1 MQIMA
6 VYIVVSDL
14 MAITKL
20 INVHEKGTAR
30 KTEPDPLNNII
41 NENKVEYI
49 SLLRLAITGE
59 KAFVV
64 PITFFSYF

>member
-30 KTEPDPLNNII
+30 KTEPDPLNNIM
-41 NENKVEYI
+41 NVNKVDYI
-49 SLLRLAITGE
+49 NLLRLAITGRE
-59 KAFVV
+59 G
-64 PITFFSYF
+64 TYWTSR